1 VVAAG
6 LTVAAAHVVNR
17 RLCRACPPPPAR
29 NAGRGA
35 PGGGAMNLGSRPQP
49 IRRRCFRRASLAAA
63 AAALLL
69 LAFLR
74 RGRTSCRSSRRRGPP
89 PQAAF
94 INAEFSG
101 NVQDITQIPGVTLDT
116 AETRGDAFTPE
127 TERRL
132 EAYLNEHFRLAQGG
146 RPLAGT
152 IKILRHESGL
162 DPTRARF
169 KMVVRY
175 PRTEGGGAPGTGDAI
190 TVTSTL
196 FDYLP
201 NA

>member
-1 VVAAG
+1 
-6 LTVAAAHVVNR
+6 
-17 RLCRACPPPPAR
+17 
-29 NAGRGA
+29 
-35 PGGGAMNLGSRPQP
+35 MNLGSRPQP

-63 AAALLL
+63 AALLL
-69 LAFLR
+69 LALPAARAHQLQVEPVAVVLR
-74 RGRTSCRSSRRRGPP
+74 